1 MSSWR
6 DNNEDDGLDDEV
18 FDESD
23 EFNDGLDD
31 YVVSLG
37 LQQRLQLIWLVKASD
52 EFEYYRSA
60 QTSHKIHGSTFVP
73 YKKRTRGIHIICSLS
88 TNALERVSLVK
99 KTNS

>member
-1 MSSWR
+1 MLSWR

-31 YVVSLG
+31 YTVSLG

-52 EFEYYRSA
+52 EFEYYGSA

-73 YKKRTRGIHIICSLS
+73 YKERTRRIHIICSLS
-88 TNALERVSLVK
+88 TNALEMVSLVK